1 MPARALSALC
11 AAALFGAA
19 AAAANTVAATS
30 GLVAWEGRTVTINN
44 TISFDW
50 VGVSARILV
59 TNNFTYAT
67 VTIADACAGG
77 NKFVVRLRGEGAPP
91 LDVATFYTRAGTFE
105 YTLFATAGHANF
117 VGASAELTLIKAV
130 EARFTACDAGAGA
143 GLAVAAF
150 TSDGAFIPPAPKARR
165 LEILGDS
172 ITAGDL
178 LVCADSALGAH
189 FSAPNALWSDSHAAS
204 YGSRLCAALDAACT
218 TIAWGGMGLIQNDVR
233 SWTWPTMCV

>member
-1 MPARALSALC
+1 LP
-11 AAALFGAA
+11 
-19 AAAANTVAATS
+19 
-30 GLVAWEGRTVTINN
+30 
-44 TISFDW
+44 
-50 VGVSARILV
+50 
-59 TNNFTYAT
+59 
-67 VTIADACAGG
+67 
-77 NKFVVRLRGEGAPP
+77 APP
-91 LDVATFYTRAGTFE
+91 RPAQRA
-105 YTLFATAGHANF
+105 AGRANF

-150 TSDGAFIPPAPKARR
+150 TSDGAFLPPAPKARR

-233 SWTWPTMCV
+233 SWTWPTIPVVYNSSLAWDVSVRGEGAPLAFPYNFSAAPPPDAVASFAF